1 MAEARTF
8 EAGWHWCRL
17 FQDPDMCGIETFEE
31 YANVIRVRLLSK
43 KEKYIYICLFGF
55 RFEGGN

>member
-17 FQDPDMCGIETFEE
+17 FQDPDMCGIEIFEE
-31 YANVIRVRLLSK
+31 YANVIMGEIVVEERKVHLYMPLRLSV
-43 KEKYIYICLFGF
+43 
-55 RFEGGN
+55 